1 MADTT
6 ATTGQISLDDFREG
20 LLVNFDEAFTKV
32 TGIFLDQGTSMFE
45 TLATVSAAEASRPVG
60 GGCATIAAQV
70 NHTWFYLD
78 LMSRIGRGE
87 EVGRPDWDSS
97 WDVGAVDEAEWQRL
111 IDQLRSVHDEVRIFI
126 QTFEGWNADFVGGA
140 FGMLAHCAYHLGEIR
155 TGLCTV
161 KGNRDKSA

>member
-6 ATTGQISLDDFREG
+6 ATTGQISLDDFRSA
-20 LLVNFDEAFTKV
+20 LLVNWDEAFTNV

-45 TLATVSAAEASRPVG
+45 TLATISAEEASRPVG

-78 LMSRIGRGE
+78 LMNRLGRGE
-87 EVGRPDWDSS
+87 DVGRPDWDGS
-97 WDVGAVDEAEWQRL
+97 WDVGAVDDAEWQRL
-111 IDQLRSVHDEVRIFI
+111 IDQLRAAHDEVRTFI
-126 QTFEGWNADFVGGA
+126 ETFEGWNERFVGGA

-155 TGLCTV
+155 AGLCTV